1 MFRLEKIFQQDDNFF
16 INISIFLKSFL
27 VFLSIYIF
35 SILEFKSIY
44 DLLNYNIYKTSKYF
58 YLSLYFSI
66 FYLLF
71 SFIFR
76 IIKKRY
82 AIHFMSFLINDILP
96 FLITLPFTLYIFF
109 IFKIDFD
116 IDINT
121 SYLLL
126 FIIFILFFF
135 RKSLNLIYTILMDNN
150 AIQRNIMLVGSVD
163 SIQKI
168 LREKK
173 DKINIYKCCLIKSD
187 NKNSFDQARS
197 NLKIPVFTDKSEI
210 RVILEYHELGQIW
223 ILDDE
228 NKNLI
233 NYFLDTVVKFSVDII
248 IVNLK
253 TNPNFLS
260 ENLINNKYSFSNYQT
275 SKFYGLSLLAK
286 LFLDKILSIFFFIV
300 LSPIY
305 ILSIIGIYIEDRF
318 PIFYSE
324 ESAGWD
330 GRRFNVYKLRI
341 YKNILF
347 NDKRKLNEENKEY
360 LKVGKI
366 IRKFRIDQIPQ
377 FLNILKGDMSLVGP
391 RPHILKDDLIYAKV
405 FRQFLKRN
413 KSSPGLTGW
422 AQINGFRGDRPT
434 NENMKKRM
442 EYDLWYMNNWSIWL
456 DLYIILKTFYIIF
469 TSPKK

>member
-27 VFLSIYIF
+27 VLLSIYIF
-35 SILEFKSIY
+35 SILEFNSIY
-44 DLLNYNIYKTSKYF
+44 DLLKYNIYKTSKYF

-135 RKSLNLIYTILMDNN
+135 RKSLNLIYSILMDNN

-168 LREKK
+168 IREKK

-187 NKNSFDQARS
+187 DKKSFDQARIK
-197 NLKIPVFTDKSEI
+197 LKIPVFTDKSEI

-260 ENLINNKYSFSNYQT
+260 ENLINNRYSFSNYQT
-275 SKFYGLSLLAK
+275 SKFYGWSLLAK
-286 LFLDKILSIFFFIV
+286 LFLDKILSIFFFIL
-300 LSPIY
+300 LSPVY
-305 ILSIIGIYIEDRF
+305 ILSIISIYIEDRF
-318 PIFYSE
+318 PIFHSE

-330 GRRFNVYKLRI
+330 GRRFNVYKLRV
-341 YKNILF
+341 YKNNMF
-347 NDKRKLNEENKEY
+347 DDNRNLNKKNKEY

-366 IRKFRIDQIPQ
+366 IKKFRIDQIPQ
-377 FLNILKGDMSLVGP
+377 FLNILKGDMSIVGP
-391 RPHILKDDLIYAKV
+391 RPHILKEDLIYAKV

-422 AQINGFRGDRPT
+422 AQINGFRGERPT
-434 NENMKKRM
+434 NEDMKKRM

-456 DLYIILKTFYIIF
+456 DLYIILKTFYIVF